1 MNQRYTFRALA
12 AAAMLVASGSS
23 LAQASGVARVTNQA
37 WGYYYANTS
46 LSIDVGSTHIGDYSS
61 TDWFL
66 SPYGYNFGTSAALA
80 PAPVSL
86 SDSSSGNP
94 VTSPS
99 TVTMDLR
106 AGTTWGANHTYA
118 SISGF
123 DPYSTSTTTTL
134 CVTAPGSG
142 TCLPGY
148 PEQTQTLTS
157 SNQAYGYST
166 SRWEEIY
173 QTGGGGG
180 ALSTTFNVH
189 VSLGAKASGSGAPS
203 GSSQFFWAERDFSN
217 TNVAYFSASY
227 DAATDH
233 WWANTFSNAT
243 GQYHYFDGSGSLT
256 IGDAAHPT
264 TFLATD
270 GSGATF
276 DGSITGLRSFATG
289 DVVYVDSYAQ
299 SYVSGNGVSD
309 AENTVTL
316 THLTAPTGVRLLAGS
331 GTNYGGVFSGGGSG
345 GLCTDTSCLTGGG
358 GGGGGGGGVPAVPEP
373 ETYALLLAGLA
384 VVGYAVRRR
393 RET

>member
-12 AAAMLVASGSS
+12 ATAMLVASGSS

-37 WGYYYANTS
+37 YGYYYANTS
-46 LSIDVGSTHIGDYSS
+46 LSIDIGVTHIGDYSS
-61 TDWFL
+61 TQWFL
-66 SPYGYNFGTSAALA
+66 NQYGYNFGTSAAA
-80 PAPVSL
+80 APVPVLL
-86 SDSSSGNP
+86 SGTDPGNS

-99 TVTMDLR
+99 TVNMDLR

-123 DPYSTSTTTTL
+123 DPYSTSSTTTL
-134 CVTAPGSG
+134 CPTLPGSG
-142 TCLPGY
+142 SCLPGY
-148 PEQTQTLTS
+148 PEQTQTLST
-157 SNQAYGYST
+157 SNQAYGYAA

-173 QTGGGGG
+173 QTGGGAG
-180 ALSTTFNVH
+180 ALTTTFNVH
-189 VSLGAKASGSGAPS
+189 VSLGAQPS
-203 GSSQFFWAERDFSN
+203 GTGTPNGSAQFFWAERDFSN
-217 TNVAYFSASY
+217 SNVAYVSASY

-256 IGDAAHPT
+256 IGDPAHPL
-264 TFLATD
+264 LATD

-299 SYVSGNGVSD
+299 SYVYGNGVSD

-316 THLTAPTGVRLLAGS
+316 THLTAPAGVRLLAGS

-384 VVGYAVRRR
+384 VVGYSVKRR